1 MLVDVT
7 YRVQARNQLKR
18 LRLRFRQPDGLS
30 SVAVFPDPE
39 SFDRAA
45 TAAGLSDEVKACF
58 AQGLNTTLQC
68 REQTHFRLD
77 LEIPADAPQAIGGSE
92 WEAARE
98 FTLSYERIGPH
109 EILLHAKEW
118 NTPTGQIS
126 SELGERMSV
135 AVIQERLARIGM
147 QLGRVRD
154 RSLPGHSSQRRVSE
168 DEIEELFLPL
178 KSDEQEE
185 ESDLGIGMDL

>member
-7 YRVQARNQLKR
+7 YRVQTRNQLKR

-39 SFDRAA
+39 SLDRAA

-58 AQGLNTTLQC
+58 AQDLNTTLQC
-68 REQTHFRLD
+68 TEQAHFRLD
-77 LEIPADAPQAIGGSE
+77 LEIPADAPQAIGGSI
-92 WEAARE
+92 WEPARE
-98 FTLSYERIGPH
+98 FTLSYERIGPDD
-109 EILLHAKEW
+109 ILLHAKEW
-118 NTPTGQIS
+118 NTPTGQMS

-135 AVIQERLARIGM
+135 AVIQERLACIGM
-147 QLGRVRD
+147 QLGGVRD
-154 RSLPGHSSQRRVSE
+154 RNLPGHSSQRRVSE
-168 DEIEELFLPL
+168 DEIEELFPPL

-185 ESDLGIGMDL
+185 ESDLGISMDL